1 MFSLMFTTLLVLLSL
16 GVVGILHSSTR
27 VSEFL
32 QFLVIC
38 AVVALGIHSIRRYR
52 GNGPFGSKAKE

>member
-1 MFSLMFTTLLVLLSL
+1 MFTTLLVLLYL
-16 GVVGILHSSTR
+16 GVVGILDSSTR

-38 AVVALGIHSIRRYR
+38 AVVALGTHSIRRYR

>member
-1 MFSLMFTTLLVLLSL
+1 MFWLMFTVLLSL
-16 GVVGILHSSTR
+16 GVVGILDSSTR

-38 AVVALGIHSIRRYR
+38 AVVALGIHSNRRSLEAMVLSVPKR
-52 GNGPFGSKAKE
+52 RNK

>member
-1 MFSLMFTTLLVLLSL
+1 MFWLVFTTLLVLLYL
-16 GVVGILHSSTR
+16 GVVGILHSSTK

-38 AVVALGIHSIRRYR
+38 AVVTLGTHSIRRYR
-52 GNGPFGSKAKE
+52 GNGPFGAKAKE